1 MSHVEEVR
9 QERMKV
15 EVKKVDPVKREL
27 RFEIPKERVSQKMEE
42 VYKNL
47 EKVAKVKGFRPGKVP
62 RHILVS
68 QYGGIAQQE
77 TMKDLIPEVY
87 EEGIKRENIAP
98 IDLPEILDVNFK
110 DGALTFT
117 AKLDIKPEVV
127 VKDYKEIKVKRK
139 SSQVTEEEI
148 NKVLEY
154 YKKGQGK
161 EEQVVLDD
169 NFARG
174 LGYPN
179 LEEFK
184 KTLVRQMEMDK
195 DRQNRADIENQVTEY
210 LLSKSK
216 LVVPQSVIK
225 KQLERRIAETK
236 QRLKSHGMSEED
248 IKKNE
253 EQIHKDLEQAVERD
267 VKAYFILDKIAH
279 MEKIEAKENENL
291 PSKVMEFLLR
301 EAKWIE

>member
-1 MSHVEEVR
+1 
-9 QERMKV
+9 MKV

-77 TMKDLIPEVY
+77 TMKDLIPAVY

-267 VKAYFILDKIAH
+267 VKAYFILDKIAQ

>member
-1 MSHVEEVR
+1 
-9 QERMKV
+9 MKV